1 MCFSATA
8 SFTLSAALVPAGLMC
23 LRQASKLGTNW
34 TALAV
39 YPLAFAIQQASE
51 GVVWLGLS
59 QSDPQLA
66 NMGALGFLFFSHFF
80 WLVWV
85 PLSVYMLHRGDD
97 TRAQAL
103 LMMLMLGTAFAV
115 TLSAPVWAMDGYIP
129 LDISSGSV
137 SYLLPLMLEGD
148 TARMG
153 MKVLYASII
162 AGSLLLSSYK
172 SIQAFGIVILAS
184 LVIAQVWF
192 SNAFISVWCY
202 FAAGLSLYLM
212 VALGLEARH
221 KATTIKPQSR
231 LGYR

>member
-39 YPLAFAIQQASE
+39 CPLAFAIQQASE

-137 SYLLPLMLEGD
+137 SYLLPLMLECQRRSKTLPGGG
-148 TARMG
+148 A
-153 MKVLYASII
+153 KVDHLVIGLDGRKERWWPVNRAHQI
-162 AGSLLLSSYK
+162 AG
-172 SIQAFGIVILAS
+172 G
-184 LVIAQVWF
+184 
-192 SNAFISVWCY
+192 
-202 FAAGLSLYLM
+202 
-212 VALGLEARH
+212 
-221 KATTIKPQSR
+221 
-231 LGYR
+231 